1 MAKRYERIS
10 PQMIAQERSKYRQ
23 KNVFRIILPI
33 PLEIVGRQG
42 ILQHPRE
49 DYMIIGS
56 KDSMVSSAAMLFVYL
71 SFYYLSAH
79 QNSIPLLKNI
89 FLAHSNF
96 FRRKLMATQI
106 KLCNLCGHI
115 NLRRPWL
122 NPGLEVRPFCPKF
135 PQKRSQ
141 W

>member
-1 MAKRYERIS
+1 
-10 PQMIAQERSKYRQ
+10 MIAQERSKYRQ

-79 QNSIPLLKNI
+79 QNSIPLLKKVDGRI
-89 FLAHSNF
+89 SCIRVAYVP
-96 FRRKLMATQI
+96 
-106 KLCNLCGHI
+106 LCLYGM
-115 NLRRPWL
+115 LD
-122 NPGLEVRPFCPKF
+122 CPRDKN
-135 PQKRSQ
+135 
-141 W
+141 